1 MLCSMKKSVF
11 IFGVLLAAF
20 CFSGCSKD
28 EESPDPLSYYCY
40 TGIVKYI
47 IPETES
53 VQVVIM
59 DSPKLVSDRP
69 IPIRG
74 DEIVFADKDLTN
86 SVLHV
91 DNVIEFRIIEYEM
104 AKRIGGSADSPMH
117 YKCKVKPC
125 K

>member
-1 MLCSMKKSVF
+1 MKKSSILWMF
-11 IFGVLLAAF
+11 ALLMLAVGMSS
-20 CFSGCSKD
+20 CSSKD
-28 EESPDPLSYYCY
+28 EESQDPLSYYCY
-40 TGIVKYI
+40 TGIIKYI

-74 DEIVFADKDLTN
+74 DVIVFADKDLTN